1 MIVDMNT
8 GQPNFSATPQNPDL
22 LRWVGIQVAVVVLAW
37 LIGMIVRCFLASRMT
52 MSTASATL
60 TGMLGVWAGLLFAGW
75 IFSSS
80 DMWRPA
86 MIAVAAVV
94 SLLVVTVCSHRR
106 LSAPASR
113 PRSDC

>member
-37 LIGMIVRCFLASRMT
+37 LIGMIVRRFLASRMT

-60 TGMLGVWAGLLFAGW
+60 TGMLGIWTGLLFAGW

-80 DMWRPA
+80 DMWRP
-86 MIAVAAVV
+86 VALPCFVQ
-94 SLLVVTVCSHRR
+94 
-106 LSAPASR
+106 
-113 PRSDC
+113 